1 MKKATAFEGEK
12 AMKKLNIIFA
22 AICAVL
28 GIGMIVIAAG
38 YPTAADYGTGV
49 PGPGLWPIVICAVM
63 LACAALL
70 VMKSLKIKPEQD
82 TEAALWNE
90 GTKRVYITMGIL
102 FGYLL
107 VLEFLGF
114 IIATTIMEAIF
125 IQWFAKKKPWIT
137 VLLSLVITLVI
148 YAVFQ
153 YVLNVPVGSFGILT
167 F

>member
-1 MKKATAFEGEK
+1 MKK
-12 AMKKLNIIFA
+12 MNLIFA
-22 AICAVL
+22 GICAAIGVFLIVL
-28 GIGMIVIAAG
+28 ASG

-49 PGPGLWPIVICAVM
+49 PGPGLWPIVVSAFM
-63 LACAALL
+63 LAMAALL
-70 VMKSLKIKPEQD
+70 VFKTIKMPAEKNVD
-82 TEAALWNE
+82 VPMWNE

-102 FGYLL
+102 FAYVA

-114 IIATTIMEAIF
+114 IIATTVMEAIF

-137 VLLSLVITLVI
+137 AIIAVAVTLVI

-153 YVLNVPVGSFGILT
+153 YVLNVPVGSFGLLQ

>member
-1 MKKATAFEGEK
+1 MKK
-12 AMKKLNIIFA
+12 MNLIFA
-22 AICAVL
+22 GICAAIGVFLIVL
-28 GIGMIVIAAG
+28 ASG

-49 PGPGLWPIVICAVM
+49 PGPGLWPIVVSAFM
-63 LACAALL
+63 LAMAALL
-70 VMKSLKIKPEQD
+70 VFKTIKMPAEKNVD
-82 TEAALWNE
+82 VPMWNE

-102 FGYLL
+102 FAYVA

-114 IIATTIMEAIF
+114 IIATTVMEAVF

-137 VLLSLVITLVI
+137 AIISLVVTLVI

-153 YVLNVPVGSFGILT
+153 YVLNVPVGSFGILA

>member
-1 MKKATAFEGEK
+1 MKK
-12 AMKKLNIIFA
+12 MNLIFA
-22 AICAVL
+22 GICAVL
-28 GIGMIVIAAG
+28 GVLLIVLAAG

-49 PGPGLWPIVICAVM
+49 PGPGLWPIVISSVM
-63 LACAALL
+63 LAMAALL
-70 VMKSLKIKPEQD
+70 VMKSVKMPAEKNVDIP
-82 TEAALWNE
+82 LWNE

-102 FGYLL
+102 FAYVA

-114 IIATTIMEAIF
+114 IIATTVMEAIF

-137 VLLSLVITLVI
+137 VIIALVVTLVI
-148 YAVFQ
+148 YCIFQ

>member
-1 MKKATAFEGEK
+1 MKK
-12 AMKKLNIIFA
+12 MNLIFA
-22 AICAVL
+22 GICAAL
-28 GIGMIVIAAG
+28 GIGLILLASG

-49 PGPGLWPIVICAVM
+49 PGPGLWPIVISAVM

-70 VMKSLKIKPEQD
+70 VMKSLKMPDEKN
-82 TEAALWNE
+82 TEIALWNE

-102 FGYLL
+102 FGYVA

-114 IIATTIMEAIF
+114 IIATTVMETIF

-137 VLLSLVITLVI
+137 VILALVITLVI
-148 YAVFQ
+148 YCVFQ
-153 YVLNVPVGSFGILT
+153 FVLNVPVGSFGILT

>member
-1 MKKATAFEGEK
+1 MKK
-12 AMKKLNIIFA
+12 MNLIFA
-22 AICAVL
+22 AICAV
-28 GIGMIVIAAG
+28 IGVALIIMAAG

-49 PGPGLWPIVICAVM
+49 PGPGLWPIVISALM
-63 LACAALL
+63 LAMAALL
-70 VMKSLKIKPEQD
+70 VMKSLKMAPEKN
-82 TEAALWNE
+82 TEVPMWNE

-102 FGYLL
+102 FVYVAL
-107 VLEFLGF
+107 LEFLGF

-137 VLLSLVITLVI
+137 VILALVITLVI
-148 YAVFQ
+148 YCVFQ